1 MTARH
6 RQASKRWR
14 HRRNGRP
21 DPSPRTAYYHW
32 AAMDAAT
39 FVLCPHLHHSRQS
52 AGRCGAHL
60 FETYRVVRVTRNAW
74 GERQ

>member
-1 MTARH
+1 
-6 RQASKRWR
+6 
-14 HRRNGRP
+14 
-21 DPSPRTAYYHW
+21 
-32 AAMDAAT
+32 MDAAT

-60 FETYRVVRVTRNAW
+60 FEAYRVVRVIRNAW